1 MILGTLNRYIARRVF
16 LSIILAFIIVTSVI
30 MLVDFVEGT
39 RNYGSDSN
47 ISTLNILTLTAL
59 KTPALIEQT
68 IPFVVLFGVM
78 GALYSLNRR
87 SELIVLRASGL
98 SAWRF
103 LSPVVFVSV
112 SLGVIWACVFNP
124 LASRALT
131 VHDRLVETISQQ
143 SQTAL
148 RGGEVWLREGDD
160 ISQTVIYAKSLDL
173 LDRRLNTVTFYVFDI
188 SEQGEAQFARRFD
201 AETAVLLQTGYWQ
214 LKGVLEHTADGDGKR
229 DSFQSWPT
237 VLGSEDLLS
246 VVQSASL
253 PSFWA
258 LPEEIEKTRKAGFST
273 TELIIQFN
281 RLLSLPLT
289 LIAMTF
295 IAAGV
300 SMHLTREGGTLR
312 LMIFGAALGF
322 AVFFTDSIIS
332 AFGKIGVLPVNI
344 AAWTI
349 PFFVLFLGIA
359 YLSKIE
365 DG

>member
-1 MILGTLNRYIARRVF
+1 
-16 LSIILAFIIVTSVI
+16 
-30 MLVDFVEGT
+30 
-39 RNYGSDSN
+39 
-47 ISTLNILTLTAL
+47 
-59 KTPALIEQT
+59 
-68 IPFVVLFGVM
+68 
-78 GALYSLNRR
+78 
-87 SELIVLRASGL
+87 
-98 SAWRF
+98 
-103 LSPVVFVSV
+103 
-112 SLGVIWACVFNP
+112 
-124 LASRALT
+124 
-131 VHDRLVETISQQ
+131 
-143 SQTAL
+143 
-148 RGGEVWLREGDD
+148 
-160 ISQTVIYAKSLDL
+160 
-173 LDRRLNTVTFYVFDI
+173 
-188 SEQGEAQFARRFD
+188 
-201 AETAVLLQTGYWQ
+201 
-214 LKGVLEHTADGDGKR
+214 
-229 DSFQSWPT
+229 
-237 VLGSEDLLS
+237 LGSEDLLS